1 MACDRDHAHLIVFVH
16 ACGYYLRVA
25 TISFTELHVR
35 LLFEGRDSKVATNRG
50 AASIRINTVHVH
62 VAHSVESAV
71 FVGSKV
77 AIDVER

>member
-1 MACDRDHAHLIVFVH
+1 M
-16 ACGYYLRVA
+16 CGYY
-25 TISFTELHVR
+25 
-35 LLFEGRDSKVATNRG
+35 SKVATNRG

-71 FVGSKV
+71 FEGSKV